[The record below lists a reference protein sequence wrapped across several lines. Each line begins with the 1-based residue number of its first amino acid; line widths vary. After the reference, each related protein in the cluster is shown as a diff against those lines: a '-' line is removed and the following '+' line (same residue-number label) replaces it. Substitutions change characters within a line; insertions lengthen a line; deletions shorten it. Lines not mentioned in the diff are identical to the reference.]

1 MIEFNMLVY
10 YKIRINSK
18 PYNDV
23 NVSVFCKNMHSTHFF
38 CNVAI
43 LIPHMNHG
51 RKYSVEIVWIS
62 HITHEKREFCSNC
75 LNILDIIFIW
85 HLRNP
90 VKVWYIVY
98 GKLCENRGTP
108 TFYNEINIAAGM
120 LWRGNHTV
128 SIQQFLY
135 NSLAERQRTSS
146 EQTSMWIHWWRI
158 RMHRFRGYEV
168 YILHYFFRT
177 ASCWKQLLLDWNADL
192 QLFFEK

>member
-43 LIPHMNHG
+43 LIPHMKVFCWNCLNIPHNS
-51 RKYSVEIVWIS
+51 R
-62 HITHEKREFCSNC
+62 KRELCSNC

-98 GKLCENRGTP
+98 GKLCENRGIP

-128 SIQQFLY
+128 SIQQF
-135 NSLAERQRTSS
+135 
-146 EQTSMWIHWWRI
+146 
-158 RMHRFRGYEV
+158 
-168 YILHYFFRT
+168 
-177 ASCWKQLLLDWNADL
+177 
-192 QLFFEK
+192 